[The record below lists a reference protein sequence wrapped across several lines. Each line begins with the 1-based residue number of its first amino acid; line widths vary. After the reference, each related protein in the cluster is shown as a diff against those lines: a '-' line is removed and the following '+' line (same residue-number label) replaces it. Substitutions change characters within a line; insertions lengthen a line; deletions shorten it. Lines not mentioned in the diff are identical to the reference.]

1 MKGLDATGKPIE
13 RTLVMTF
20 DKISLNETFPESDFE
35 LPVLPPT
42 RPSATVKPPDLQP
55 AVAPAAV
62 K

>member
-1 MKGLDATGKPIE
+1 
-13 RTLVMTF
+13 MTF